1 MFRSVRPDQAASS
14 LDRTM
19 PSFSGGPVV
28 QSNVAPAARHA
39 TAPTSQIVNEIV
51 AVVCITSRT
60 NGAASSAIAQCAPQP
75 FSERL
80 HEPKT
85 TAAESRWQRQ
95 LVRARLCGRIA
106 QIQFGRA
113 SVLVSHYF
121 VGKVRLVSLAPPNW
135 SEQTF
140 GQHVLKLRPRLRR
153 AQDSVGQVA
162 RGMAKRRSN
171 EHAAKGQSGCGYRS
185 VGRDWL
191 GDCSPVCG

>member
-1 MFRSVRPDQAASS
+1 
-14 LDRTM
+14 
-19 PSFSGGPVV
+19 
-28 QSNVAPAARHA
+28 
-39 TAPTSQIVNEIV
+39 
-51 AVVCITSRT
+51 
-60 NGAASSAIAQCAPQP
+60 SAIAQCAPQP

-140 GQHVLKLRPRLRR
+140 GQHALSALSCTMAERPIFTLNKPDVTLEMTLRL
-153 AQDSVGQVA
+153 SIFSEFTGQA
-162 RGMAKRRSN
+162 RGKERTSRS
-171 EHAAKGQSGCGYRS
+171 
-185 VGRDWL
+185 
-191 GDCSPVCG
+191 